1 MAESHRVS
9 APVQRALAVLQACG
23 GRVTLGEVS
32 RAVGCSPSHLSR
44 AFRQAVGATFRACS
58 VRARMEHAAALLREG
73 RRSVKE
79 VALTVGY
86 RQVSAF
92 VRRFT
97 RTWGVTPG
105 AYRRQ
110 ALAETVRIGEARGV
124 NETTG
129 DRLQKMCAERQEA
142 QVVLTK
148 PRETDPQANSP
159 PLGRRRPIEGRLPTL
174 TPRTSKKKA
183 TKSKR
188 RQRKVL
194 DPKRRDEENKSRQ
207 EVSEGGFLL
216 EPPN

>member
-86 RQVSAF
+86 RQVSAV
-92 VRRFT
+92 VRRCT

-142 QVVLTK
+142 QVVLPK
-148 PRETDPQANSP
+148 
-159 PLGRRRPIEGRLPTL
+159 RLPSA
-174 TPRTSKKKA
+174 RSHVISRKKGSNTSFGE
-183 TKSKR
+183 KR
-188 RQRKVL
+188 IAL
-194 DPKRRDEENKSRQ
+194 S
-207 EVSEGGFLL
+207 
-216 EPPN
+216 